1 MYFRAAMQHA
11 EYFNNDSKNNNDSNQ
26 LFHKRGFSHA
36 DNIVAQI
43 Q

>member
-1 MYFRAAMQHA
+1 MYFWAVMQQA
-11 EYFNNDSKNNNDSNQ
+11 EYFNNDSKNNDSNQ